1 MTSQQLKESFT
12 NVSWRSANAPITP
25 EERVGSKWE
34 STLRFLEFL
43 DKKIMG
49 SQGLAQTTDLGLG
62 TIRTLDSILESL
74 AVEAYLQVLKNHWR
88 VVPARFFGGPGPVAS
103 SAP

>member
-1 MTSQQLKESFT
+1 M
-12 NVSWRSANAPITP
+12 
-25 EERVGSKWE
+25 GSKRE

-43 DKKIMG
+43 DQEITG
-49 SQGLAQTTDLGLG
+49 SRGLAQTTDLGLG

-74 AVEAYLQVLKNHWR
+74 AVEAYLEVLKDNWR

-103 SAP
+103 SAQ